1 MCAAKGSAEEEEEVV
16 VENDDS
22 LKMLSNREMGCSLYL
37 LKLIL
42 NIDKRM
48 KRRRRKLCCLWRV
61 QDLRKRDDA
70 KDLI

>member
-42 NIDKRM
+42 NIDER
-48 KRRRRKLCCLWRV
+48 
-61 QDLRKRDDA
+61 
-70 KDLI
+70 I